1 MRVVAMGARSA
12 YEMGK
17 MEHFLQLIDWSGL
30 AGVVKERVEV
40 RLFWAGTSREA
51 RLCGDSPGERKSK
64 QPQAS
69 PLESIGCF
77 VATRL
82 QCHGL

>member
-1 MRVVAMGARSA
+1 M

-17 MEHFLQLIDWSGL
+17 REFFYGFVIGL
-30 AGVVKERVEV
+30 DVLAVVEERVEV
-40 RLFWAGTSREA
+40 RLFWRVPRM
-51 RLCGDSPGERKSK
+51 RLAYVEILGESESK

-77 VATRL
+77 VASNSVAMPWLTDRRIDDE
-82 QCHGL
+82 